1 MDVFTGQFGRT
12 SRQVRVWGAGPL
24 APGGPGLVTNALQAL
39 LSQRPLLTLPLRS
52 PAMLC
57 LHPAFRSFAKE
68 PKFFGSDPTLPP
80 TLPPTLCYTRPW
92 DSGRV
97 PGLEIGRKGQVLLES
112 YLVQIQV

>member
-39 LSQRPLLTLPLRS
+39 LSQSPLLALPLWS
-52 PAMLC
+52 PAMLRF
-57 LHPAFRSFAKE
+57 LSAFRSFAKE
-68 PKFFGSDPTLPP
+68 PKFFGSDPTL
-80 TLPPTLCYTRPW
+80 CYTRPW

-97 PGLEIGRKGQVLLES
+97 PGLERGRTGQVLLES